1 MKMIDNILNKDFTKL
16 TFKERQLIVDYFRYL
31 VNKQF
36 EEFKEIF
43 LKKDKTEIFERAYL
57 IDTYDNIR
65 IRLIGLN
72 FFTIT
77 KLLKYQKD
85 GFIDYMYN
93 ADVNDSVFDYY
104 DNIESEIIKEVSKLK
119 QQNEIKVA

>member
-1 MKMIDNILNKDFTKL
+1 MKMIENILNKDFSKL
-16 TFKERQLIVDYFRYL
+16 TFKERQLVVDYFRYL
-31 VNKQF
+31 VNKEF
-36 EEFKEIF
+36 DEFKEMFI
-43 LKKDKTEIFERAYL
+43 KKEKTEIFERAYL

-72 FFTIT
+72 FFTIA

-85 GFIDYMYN
+85 GFFDYMYN

>member
-1 MKMIDNILNKDFTKL
+1 MFIK
-16 TFKERQLIVDYFRYL
+16 KE
-31 VNKQF
+31 
-36 EEFKEIF
+36 
-43 LKKDKTEIFERAYL
+43 KTEIFERAYL

-65 IRLIGLN
+65 MRLIGLN
-72 FFTIT
+72 FSTIS

-119 QQNEIKVA
+119 PHNEIKVA

>member
-1 MKMIDNILNKDFTKL
+1 MNIIDNILNKDFTKL
-16 TFKERQLIVDYFRYL
+16 TFKERQLVVDYFRYL
-31 VNKQF
+31 VNKEF
-36 EEFKEIF
+36 DEFKEMFI
-43 LKKDKTEIFERAYL
+43 KKEKTEIFERAYL

-65 IRLIGLN
+65 MRLIGLN
-72 FFTIT
+72 FSTIS

-119 QQNEIKVA
+119 PHNEIKVA

>member
-1 MKMIDNILNKDFTKL
+1 MNIIDNILNKDFTKL
-16 TFKERQLIVDYFRYL
+16 TFKERQLVVDYFRYL
-31 VNKQF
+31 VNKEF
-36 EEFKEIF
+36 DEFKEMFI
-43 LKKDKTEIFERAYL
+43 KKEKTEIFERAYL

-65 IRLIGLN
+65 MRLIDLN
-72 FFTIT
+72 FSTIS
-77 KLLKYQKD
+77 KLLKYKKD

-119 QQNEIKVA
+119 PHNEIKVA

>member
-1 MKMIDNILNKDFTKL
+1 MQIIDNILNKDNTKL
-16 TFKERQLIVDYFRYL
+16 TFKERQLIIDYFRHL
-31 VNKQF
+31 VNA
-36 EEFKEIF
+36 EFKEFKTNI

-65 IRLIGLN
+65 IRLLN
-72 FFTIT
+72 LSFFTIT

-119 QQNEIKVA
+119 QQYERKVA

>member
-16 TFKERQLIVDYFRYL
+16 TFKERQLVVDYFRYL
-31 VNKQF
+31 VNKEF

-65 IRLIGLN
+65 TRLIGLN
-72 FFTIT
+72 FFTIAN
-77 KLLKYQKD
+77 LLKYQKD

-93 ADVNDSVFDYY
+93 ADVNNSVFDYY

>member
-16 TFKERQLIVDYFRYL
+16 TFKERQLVVDYFRYL
-31 VNKQF
+31 VNKKF

-65 IRLIGLN
+65 IRLIDLN
-72 FFTIT
+72 FFTIA

-85 GFIDYMYN
+85 
-93 ADVNDSVFDYY
+93 
-104 DNIESEIIKEVSKLK
+104 
-119 QQNEIKVA
+119 

>member
-1 MKMIDNILNKDFTKL
+1 MNIIDNILNKDFTKL
-16 TFKERQLIVDYFRYL
+16 TFKERQLVLDYFRYL
-31 VNKQF
+31 VNKEF
-36 EEFKEIF
+36 DEFKEMFI
-43 LKKDKTEIFERAYL
+43 KKEKTEIFERAYL

-65 IRLIGLN
+65 MRLIGLN
-72 FFTIT
+72 FSTIS

-104 DNIESEIIKEVSKLK
+104 DNVESEIIKEVSKLK
-119 QQNEIKVA
+119 PHNEIKVA

>member
-16 TFKERQLIVDYFRYL
+16 TFKERQLVVDYFRYL
-31 VNKQF
+31 VNKEF

-72 FFTIT
+72 FFTIAN
-77 KLLKYQKD
+77 LLKYQKD

-93 ADVNDSVFDYY
+93 TDVNDSVFDYY

>member
-16 TFKERQLIVDYFRYL
+16 TFKERQLVVDYFRYL
-31 VNKQF
+31 VNKEF

-65 IRLIGLN
+65 IRLIDLN
-72 FFTIT
+72 FFTIA

-93 ADVNDSVFDYY
+93 ADVNDLSL
-104 DNIESEIIKEVSKLK
+104 IHI
-119 QQNEIKVA
+119 

>member
-1 MKMIDNILNKDFTKL
+1 MNMIDNILNKDFTKL
-16 TFKERQLIVDYFRYL
+16 TFKERQLVVDYFRYL
-31 VNKQF
+31 VNKEF
-36 EEFKEIF
+36 DEFKEMFI
-43 LKKDKTEIFERAYL
+43 KKDKTEIFERAYL

-65 IRLIGLN
+65 MRLIGLN
-72 FFTIT
+72 FSTIS

-119 QQNEIKVA
+119 PHNEIKVA

>member
-16 TFKERQLIVDYFRYL
+16 TFKERQLVVDYFRYL
-31 VNKQF
+31 VNKEF

-72 FFTIT
+72 FFTIAN
-77 KLLKYQKD
+77 LLKYQKD

>member
-1 MKMIDNILNKDFTKL
+1 MNMIDNILNKDFTKL
-16 TFKERQLIVDYFRYL
+16 TFKERQLVVDYFRYL
-31 VNKQF
+31 VNKEF
-36 EEFKEIF
+36 DEFKEMFI
-43 LKKDKTEIFERAYL
+43 KKDKTEIFERAYL

-65 IRLIGLN
+65 MRLIGLN
-72 FFTIT
+72 FSTIS

-104 DNIESEIIKEVSKLK
+104 DNIESEIIKEVSKFK
-119 QQNEIKVA
+119 PHNEIKVA

>member
-1 MKMIDNILNKDFTKL
+1 MNMIDNILNKDFTKL
-16 TFKERQLIVDYFRYL
+16 TFKERQLVVDYFRYL
-31 VNKQF
+31 VNKEF
-36 EEFKEIF
+36 DEFKERFI
-43 LKKDKTEIFERAYL
+43 KKEKNEIFERAYL

-65 IRLIGLN
+65 MRLIGLN
-72 FFTIT
+72 FSTIS

-104 DNIESEIIKEVSKLK
+104 DNIESEIIKEVSKFK
-119 QQNEIKVA
+119 PHNEIKVA

>member
-1 MKMIDNILNKDFTKL
+1 MIDNILNKDYSKL
-16 TFKERQLIVDYFRYL
+16 TFKERQLVVDYFRHL
-31 VNKQF
+31 VNK
-36 EEFKEIF
+36 EFDKFKNNF

-65 IRLIGLN
+65 IRLISLS
-72 FFTIT
+72 FFSIA

-104 DNIESEIIKEVSKLK
+104 DNIENEILKEVSKLRDQYETK
-119 QQNEIKVA
+119 AA

>member
-1 MKMIDNILNKDFTKL
+1 MNMIDNILNKDFTKL
-16 TFKERQLIVDYFRYL
+16 TFKERQLVVDYFRYL
-31 VNKQF
+31 VNKEF
-36 EEFKEIF
+36 DEFKEMFI
-43 LKKDKTEIFERAYL
+43 KKDKTEIFERAYL

-65 IRLIGLN
+65 MRLIGLN
-72 FFTIT
+72 FSTIS

-119 QQNEIKVA
+119 SHNEIKVA